1 MGGLKVLY
9 VNYKKLTATAKKPT
23 KGSSGAAGFDL
34 YADTN
39 QDIEIQPGETI
50 PFYTGIAF
58 EIPTGYAGFVYSRS
72 GIATNRRLRLP
83 HCVGVIDADF
93 RGNVGVPLCNDS
105 DTPQIVKAHERI
117 AQIIFQQVEDAILY
131 EKESLTDTERGSGG
145 FGSTGR

>member
-1 MGGLKVLY
+1 MLY
-9 VNYKKLTATAKKPT
+9 VNYKKLTKTAKEPK
-23 KGSSGAAGFDL
+23 KGSAGAAGLDL

-39 QDIEIQPGETI
+39 QDIVVEPGETV
-50 PFYTGIAF
+50 PFYTGISL
-58 EIPTGYAGFVYSRS
+58 EIPAGYAGFIYSRS

-83 HCVGVIDADF
+83 HCVGIIDSDY

-105 DTPQIVKAHERI
+105 DTPQMVKAHERI
-117 AQIIFQQVEDAILY
+117 AQIIFQKVEDAVLY

>member
-1 MGGLKVLY
+1 MLY
-9 VNYKKLTATAKKPT
+9 VNYKKLTKTAKEPK
-23 KGSSGAAGFDL
+23 KGSAGAAGLDL

-39 QDIEIQPGETI
+39 QDIVVEPGETV
-50 PFYTGIAF
+50 PFYTGISL
-58 EIPTGYAGFVYSRS
+58 EIPAGYAGFIYSRS

-83 HCVGVIDADF
+83 HCVGIIDSDF

-105 DTPQIVKAHERI
+105 DTPQMVKAHERI
-117 AQIIFQQVEDAILY
+117 AQIIFQKVEDAVLY

>member
-1 MGGLKVLY
+1 MLY
-9 VNYKKLTATAKKPT
+9 VNYKKLTKTAKEPK
-23 KGSSGAAGFDL
+23 KGSAGAAGLDL

-39 QDIEIQPGETI
+39 QDIVVEPGETV
-50 PFYTGIAF
+50 PFYTGISL
-58 EIPTGYAGFVYSRS
+58 EIPAGYAGFIYSRS

-83 HCVGVIDADF
+83 HCVGIIDADY

-105 DTPQIVKAHERI
+105 DTPQKVKAHERI
-117 AQIIFQQVEDAILY
+117 AQIIFQKVEDAVLY

>member
-1 MGGLKVLY
+1 MLY
-9 VNYKKLTATAKKPT
+9 VNYKKLTKTAKEPK
-23 KGSSGAAGFDL
+23 KGSAGAAGLDL

-39 QDIEIQPGETI
+39 QDIVVEPGETV
-50 PFYTGIAF
+50 PFYTGISL
-58 EIPTGYAGFVYSRS
+58 EIPAGYAGFVYSRS

-83 HCVGVIDADF
+83 HCVGIIDSDY

-105 DTPQIVKAHERI
+105 DTPQMVKAHERI
-117 AQIIFQQVEDAILY
+117 AQIIFQKVEDAVLY